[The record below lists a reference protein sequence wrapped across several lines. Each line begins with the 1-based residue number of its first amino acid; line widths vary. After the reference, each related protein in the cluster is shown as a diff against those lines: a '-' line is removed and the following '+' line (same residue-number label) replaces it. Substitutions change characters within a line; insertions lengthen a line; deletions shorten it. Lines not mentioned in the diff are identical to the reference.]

1 MDNHGKLMLE
11 EAIHRCTMLL
21 RLLKM
26 IPFLTVQM
34 LHAVTITI
42 SMKKVGVHL
51 QSSLVLYYF
60 SKIKSHFGV
69 VQIFELRM
77 VGGAHKGHLFASLK
91 KRENPPFFIAK
102 VGLTNQFI
110 STVHSSIV
118 RKWSSKEG
126 LQ

>member
-11 EAIHRCTMLL
+11 EATHRCTMLL

-77 VGGAHKGHLFASLK
+77 VGGAHKSHLFASLK
-91 KRENPPFFIAK
+91 KGKPTIF
-102 VGLTNQFI
+102 
-110 STVHSSIV
+110 HC
-118 RKWSSKEG
+118 
-126 LQ
+126 

>member
-11 EAIHRCTMLL
+11 EATHRCTMLL

-91 KRENPPFFIAK
+91 KGKPTIF
-102 VGLTNQFI
+102 
-110 STVHSSIV
+110 HC
-118 RKWSSKEG
+118 
-126 LQ
+126 